1 MIQGMQTRR
10 EEWRA
15 ILNSEVERWSL
26 KSCEQLTGE
35 LTEVKAYEVVFNHKN
50 YQVEVQLLENTDKY
64 LQVGVSVDDASIP
77 ASFRPLSSS
86 FIREKSSRS
95 E

>member
-1 MIQGMQTRR
+1 MTKGTQKRR
-10 EEWRA
+10 DEWRP

-35 LTEVKAYEVVFNHKN
+35 LTEVQAYEVVFSGNHYN
-50 YQVEVQLLENTDKY
+50 VEVQLLENTDKY
-64 LQVGVSVDDASIP
+64 LHVGVSVDDGSVP

-86 FIREKSSRS
+86 FIREKSSGS
-95 E
+95 V